1 MRRTLIPLFLLG
13 LLTGFVPSVGCGG
26 QQPAK
31 EAPAPPRVRANDS
44 RTLRSSVGKT
54 VTIYGKVS
62 RTGKSSSG
70 HNFLNFSGAEV
81 TVACLKD
88 DVAKFKNGAPADVFD
103 EETVEVTG
111 KVELFKGKPQIK
123 LTDPAQ
129 IKVVKVTA
137 GGPVKPVELRKLG
150 ENHWLSPAGL
160 HYKGK
165 DPDGRS
171 RLDHVLRHAE
181 DDPRRDGPHGV
192 FDGGRDGALATIDA
206 AWKLAQERK
215 TRPDTEGGR
224 SAYTVFMGRDVGY
237 LGGSVG
243 GRRDNPKLQRV
254 LIVVERGTNNVV
266 TAYPK

>member
-1 MRRTLIPLFLLG
+1 MRARLLRFLLLG
-13 LLTGFVPSVGCGG
+13 IVLPIVPSIATA
-26 QQPAK
+26 QPAK

-44 RTLRSSVGKT
+44 RTLRASVGKT

-88 DVAKFKNGAPADVFD
+88 DVAKFTDGAPADVYD
-103 EETVEVTG
+103 GKTVEVTG

-123 LTDPAQ
+123 LTSPEQ
-129 IKVVKVTA
+129 IKLVEVTDA
-137 GGPVKPVELRKLG
+137 GPVEPIELRKLD

-160 HYKGK
+160 HYRGK
-165 DPDGRS
+165 DPDGLT
-171 RLDHVLRHAE
+171 RLDHVLRHSK
-181 DDPRRDGPHGV
+181 DDPERDGPHGV
-192 FDGGRDGALATIDA
+192 FEGGRDGALATIDA
-206 AWKLAQERK
+206 AWKLARERN

-243 GRRDNPKLQRV
+243 ARRNNPKLQRV
-254 LIVVERGTNNVV
+254 LIVVERGTTNIV